1 MSRRRSR
8 SPTACS
14 CSRRALPE
22 SSPSCRSSVRA
33 RRARRRSSRHCASQ
47 SHASSRGRSKT
58 AGPPWDWCKHPPTED
73 SMASQDRE
81 KQYAAETW
89 SAVQTLW
96 NLFDEQAER
105 SIAVTHP
112 QMVDMIAANM
122 RKRTP
127 QAAALQIVVQ
137 VVTDDITK
145 DFTAAAKRE
154 ALAEINSLTQ
164 MDFDEAQGYM
174 TSPFMH
180 AFVNAWQIVRTW
192 IDEGKLEA
200 SASEFLMS
208 SVVGALKSGQP
219 PKQAQPKS
227 PDGQRRKP
235 PPRPAESAPVAPE
248 RAKGSK
254 PMPVRIV

>member
-1 MSRRRSR
+1 
-8 SPTACS
+8 
-14 CSRRALPE
+14 
-22 SSPSCRSSVRA
+22 
-33 RRARRRSSRHCASQ
+33 
-47 SHASSRGRSKT
+47 
-58 AGPPWDWCKHPPTED
+58 
-73 SMASQDRE
+73 MATPDKE
-81 KQYAAETW
+81 KRYAAETW
-89 SAVQTLW
+89 SAVQALW

-105 SIAVTHP
+105 SIALTHP
-112 QMVDMIAANM
+112 ETVDMIGANM
-122 RKRTP
+122 RKRSP

-145 DFTAAAKRE
+145 DFTAAAKKE

-164 MDFDEAQGYM
+164 MNFDEAQGYM

-180 AFVNAWQIVRTW
+180 AFVNAWQVVRTW

-208 SVVGALKSGQP
+208 SVVGALKSGPP

-235 PPRPAESAPVAPE
+235 QPSPAESTPAVAPE
-248 RAKGSK
+248 RAK
-254 PMPVRIV
+254 PMPLRIMLLAVGIVGVIALVIIMVWLYRS

>member
-1 MSRRRSR
+1 
-8 SPTACS
+8 
-14 CSRRALPE
+14 
-22 SSPSCRSSVRA
+22 
-33 RRARRRSSRHCASQ
+33 
-47 SHASSRGRSKT
+47 
-58 AGPPWDWCKHPPTED
+58 
-73 SMASQDRE
+73 MASQDRE

-105 SIAVTHP
+105 SISVTHP
-112 QMVDMIAANM
+112 QMTDMIVANM
-122 RKRTP
+122 RKRSP

-154 ALAEINSLTQ
+154 ALTEINSLTQ

-180 AFVNAWQIVRTW
+180 AFVNAWQVVRTW

-208 SVVGALKSGQP
+208 SVVGALKSGAP
-219 PKQAQPKS
+219 PKRAQPKS
-227 PDGQRRKP
+227 PDGQRRKQ
-235 PPRPAESAPVAPE
+235 PPRPAEDKAAVTPAP
-248 RAKGSK
+248 SK
-254 PMPVRIV
+254 PMPLRILPLALGIVAVIVFGVVLVWLYQR

>member
-1 MSRRRSR
+1 
-8 SPTACS
+8 
-14 CSRRALPE
+14 
-22 SSPSCRSSVRA
+22 
-33 RRARRRSSRHCASQ
+33 
-47 SHASSRGRSKT
+47 
-58 AGPPWDWCKHPPTED
+58 
-73 SMASQDRE
+73 MASQDRE

-105 SIAVTHP
+105 SIAITHP
-112 QMVDMIAANM
+112 HIAATIVANM
-122 RKRTP
+122 RKRSP
-127 QAAALQIVVQ
+127 QAAALRIVVE

-180 AFVNAWQIVRTW
+180 AFVNAWQVVRTW
-192 IDEGKLEA
+192 VDEGKVEA

-208 SVVGALKSGQP
+208 SVVGALKSGP
-219 PKQAQPKS
+219 PSKQAQPKS

-235 PPRPAESAPVAPE
+235 QPRPAESTPAVAPE
-248 RAKGSK
+248 RSK
-254 PMPVRIV
+254 PMPLRIVLLALGVVGAIALAVVIIWLYRP

>member
-1 MSRRRSR
+1 
-8 SPTACS
+8 
-14 CSRRALPE
+14 
-22 SSPSCRSSVRA
+22 
-33 RRARRRSSRHCASQ
+33 
-47 SHASSRGRSKT
+47 
-58 AGPPWDWCKHPPTED
+58 
-73 SMASQDRE
+73 MASQDKE

-89 SAVQTLW
+89 TAVQTLW

-105 SIAVTHP
+105 SISLTHP
-112 QMVDMIAANM
+112 QLAAMIAANI

-137 VVTDDITK
+137 VVTDDIAK
-145 DFTAAAKRE
+145 DFTAAAKKE
-154 ALAEINSLTQ
+154 ALAEIDSLTQ

-180 AFVNAWQIVRTW
+180 AFVNAWQVVRTW

-200 SASEFLMS
+200 SASEFLMP

-227 PDGQRRKP
+227 PEGQRKA
-235 PPRPAESAPVAPE
+235 PPRPSAPAAAPE
-248 RAKGSK
+248 RAKA
-254 PMPVRIV
+254 M

>member
-1 MSRRRSR
+1 
-8 SPTACS
+8 
-14 CSRRALPE
+14 
-22 SSPSCRSSVRA
+22 
-33 RRARRRSSRHCASQ
+33 
-47 SHASSRGRSKT
+47 
-58 AGPPWDWCKHPPTED
+58 
-73 SMASQDRE
+73 MASQDKE
-81 KQYAAETW
+81 KRYAAETW

-105 SIAVTHP
+105 SISVTHP
-112 QMVDMIAANM
+112 QMTDMIVANM
-122 RKRTP
+122 RKRSP

-154 ALAEINSLTQ
+154 ALTEINSLTQ

-180 AFVNAWQIVRTW
+180 AFVNAWQVVRTW

-208 SVVGALKSGQP
+208 SVVGALKSGPP
-219 PKQAQPKS
+219 PKQALPKQALPKS
-227 PDGQRRKP
+227 PDGQRRKQ
-235 PPRPAESAPVAPE
+235 PPRPAEDKAAVTPAP
-248 RAKGSK
+248 SK
-254 PMPVRIV
+254 PMPLRILPLALGIVAVIVFGVVLVWLYQR

>member
-1 MSRRRSR
+1 
-8 SPTACS
+8 
-14 CSRRALPE
+14 
-22 SSPSCRSSVRA
+22 
-33 RRARRRSSRHCASQ
+33 
-47 SHASSRGRSKT
+47 
-58 AGPPWDWCKHPPTED
+58 
-73 SMASQDRE
+73 MASQDKE
-81 KQYAAETW
+81 KRYAAETW

-112 QMVDMIAANM
+112 QMADMIVANM

-137 VVTDDITK
+137 VVTDDISK

-180 AFVNAWQIVRTW
+180 AFVNAWQVVRTW
-192 IDEGKLEA
+192 IDEGKLEP
-200 SASEFLMS
+200 SAREFLMS
-208 SVVGALKSGQP
+208 SVVGALKSGAP
-219 PKQAQPKS
+219 PKQAKS
-227 PDGQRRKP
+227 PDGQRKP
-235 PPRPAESAPVAPE
+235 PPRPAEERPAVAP
-248 RAKGSK
+248 APSK
-254 PMPVRIV
+254 PMPLRIMLLALGIVAVIVLAVILIWLYRA

>member
-1 MSRRRSR
+1 M
-8 SPTACS
+8 TA
-14 CSRRALPE
+14 
-22 SSPSCRSSVRA
+22 
-33 RRARRRSSRHCASQ
+33 
-47 SHASSRGRSKT
+47 
-58 AGPPWDWCKHPPTED
+58 
-73 SMASQDRE
+73 MASQDKE
-81 KQYAAETW
+81 KQYAADTW
-89 SAVQTLW
+89 TAVQTLW
-96 NLFDEQAER
+96 NMFDEQAER

-112 QMVDMIAANM
+112 HIVTMIVANM
-122 RKRTP
+122 RKRSP

-145 DFTAAAKRE
+145 DFTATAKRE

-180 AFVNAWQIVRTW
+180 AFVNAWQVVRTW
-192 IDEGKLEA
+192 IDEGKVDP

-208 SVVGALKSGQP
+208 SVVGALKSGPP

-235 PPRPAESAPVAPE
+235 PPRPTESAPAAAPE
-248 RAKGSK
+248 RPK
-254 PMPVRIV
+254 PMPLRIVLLALGIACVIALAVVLIWLYRR

>member
-1 MSRRRSR
+1 
-8 SPTACS
+8 
-14 CSRRALPE
+14 
-22 SSPSCRSSVRA
+22 
-33 RRARRRSSRHCASQ
+33 
-47 SHASSRGRSKT
+47 
-58 AGPPWDWCKHPPTED
+58 
-73 SMASQDRE
+73 MASQDKE
-81 KQYAAETW
+81 KRYAAETW

-96 NLFDEQAER
+96 NLFDDQAER

-112 QMVDMIAANM
+112 QAVDMIVANM

-180 AFVNAWQIVRTW
+180 AFVNAWQVVRTW

-208 SVVGALKSGQP
+208 SVVGALKSGAQ

-235 PPRPAESAPVAPE
+235 PPRPAESTPPTAP
-248 RAKGSK
+248 KGSK
-254 PMPVRIV
+254 PMPLRMMLLALGSVGLIALAVVLVWLYLR

>member
-1 MSRRRSR
+1 
-8 SPTACS
+8 
-14 CSRRALPE
+14 
-22 SSPSCRSSVRA
+22 
-33 RRARRRSSRHCASQ
+33 
-47 SHASSRGRSKT
+47 
-58 AGPPWDWCKHPPTED
+58 
-73 SMASQDRE
+73 MATPDKE
-81 KQYAAETW
+81 KRYAAETW

-96 NLFDEQAER
+96 NLFDDQAER

-112 QMVDMIAANM
+112 QAVDMIVANM

-145 DFTAAAKRE
+145 DFTPAAKKE

-164 MDFDEAQGYM
+164 MNFDEAQGYM

-180 AFVNAWQIVRTW
+180 AFVNAWQVVRTW

-208 SVVGALKSGQP
+208 SVVGALKSGPP
-219 PKQAQPKS
+219 PKQASPKS
-227 PDGQRRKP
+227 PDTQRGKP
-235 PPRPAESAPVAPE
+235 PPRPAESAPPVAAE
-248 RAKGSK
+248 RAK
-254 PMPVRIV
+254 PMPRRMALLALGVVGVIILAAVLIWLYRL

>member
-1 MSRRRSR
+1 
-8 SPTACS
+8 
-14 CSRRALPE
+14 
-22 SSPSCRSSVRA
+22 
-33 RRARRRSSRHCASQ
+33 
-47 SHASSRGRSKT
+47 
-58 AGPPWDWCKHPPTED
+58 
-73 SMASQDRE
+73 MASQDKE
-81 KQYAAETW
+81 KRYAAETW

-96 NLFDEQAER
+96 NLFDDQAER

-112 QMVDMIAANM
+112 QAVDMIVANM

-180 AFVNAWQIVRTW
+180 AFVNAWQVVRTW

-208 SVVGALKSGQP
+208 SVVGALKSGPQ

-227 PDGQRRKP
+227 PDSQRRKP
-235 PPRPAESAPVAPE
+235 PPRPAEDKPAVAPE
-248 RAKGSK
+248 RAK
-254 PMPVRIV
+254 PMPQRVVLLALGIIGVIALAVVLMWLYRT

>member
-1 MSRRRSR
+1 
-8 SPTACS
+8 
-14 CSRRALPE
+14 
-22 SSPSCRSSVRA
+22 
-33 RRARRRSSRHCASQ
+33 
-47 SHASSRGRSKT
+47 
-58 AGPPWDWCKHPPTED
+58 
-73 SMASQDRE
+73 MASQDKE
-81 KQYAAETW
+81 KRYAAETW

-112 QMVDMIAANM
+112 QMADMIVANM

-137 VVTDDITK
+137 VVTDDISK

-180 AFVNAWQIVRTW
+180 AFVNAWQVVRTW
-192 IDEGKLEA
+192 IDEGKLEP
-200 SASEFLMS
+200 SGREFLMS
-208 SVVGALKSGQP
+208 SVVGALKSGAP

-227 PDGQRRKP
+227 PDGQRKP
-235 PPRPAESAPVAPE
+235 PPRPAEDKPAVAP
-248 RAKGSK
+248 APSK
-254 PMPVRIV
+254 PMPLRIVPLALGIIGVIALAVVLVWLYRR

>member
-1 MSRRRSR
+1 
-8 SPTACS
+8 
-14 CSRRALPE
+14 
-22 SSPSCRSSVRA
+22 
-33 RRARRRSSRHCASQ
+33 
-47 SHASSRGRSKT
+47 
-58 AGPPWDWCKHPPTED
+58 
-73 SMASQDRE
+73 MATPDKE
-81 KQYAAETW
+81 KRYAAETW

-105 SIAVTHP
+105 SIALTHP
-112 QMVDMIAANM
+112 ETVDMIGANM
-122 RKRTP
+122 RKRSP

-145 DFTAAAKRE
+145 DFTPAAKKE

-164 MDFDEAQGYM
+164 MNFDEAQGYM

-208 SVVGALKSGQP
+208 SVVGALKSGAP
-219 PKQAQPKS
+219 PKQAAPKQALPKS
-227 PDGQRRKP
+227 ADDQRRQQP
-235 PPRPAESAPVAPE
+235 SRPVESTPAGAPQQA
-248 RAKGSK
+248 K
-254 PMPVRIV
+254 PMPLRTMLLALGIVGVIVLVIVWLYRS

>member
-1 MSRRRSR
+1 
-8 SPTACS
+8 
-14 CSRRALPE
+14 
-22 SSPSCRSSVRA
+22 
-33 RRARRRSSRHCASQ
+33 
-47 SHASSRGRSKT
+47 
-58 AGPPWDWCKHPPTED
+58 
-73 SMASQDRE
+73 MASQDKE
-81 KQYAAETW
+81 KRYAAETW

-112 QMVDMIAANM
+112 QMADMIVANM

-137 VVTDDITK
+137 VVTDDISK

-180 AFVNAWQIVRTW
+180 AFVNAWQVVRTW
-192 IDEGKLEA
+192 IDEGKLEP
-200 SASEFLMS
+200 SAREFLMS

-219 PKQAQPKS
+219 PKQAPPKS
-227 PDGQRRKP
+227 PAAQRKP
-235 PPRPAESAPVAPE
+235 SPRPAEDKPAVTPAP
-248 RAKGSK
+248 SK
-254 PMPVRIV
+254 PMPLRIMLLALGIVAVIVFGAVVVWLYGR

>member
-1 MSRRRSR
+1 
-8 SPTACS
+8 
-14 CSRRALPE
+14 
-22 SSPSCRSSVRA
+22 
-33 RRARRRSSRHCASQ
+33 
-47 SHASSRGRSKT
+47 
-58 AGPPWDWCKHPPTED
+58 
-73 SMASQDRE
+73 MASQDRE

-112 QMVDMIAANM
+112 QTVAMIAANM

-164 MDFDEAQGYM
+164 MGFDEAQGYM

-180 AFVNAWQIVRTW
+180 AFVNAWQVVRTW
-192 IDEGKLEA
+192 IDEGKVEA

-208 SVVGALKSGQP
+208 RVVGALKSGPP
-219 PKQAQPKS
+219 PKQALPKQALPKS
-227 PDGQRRKP
+227 PDGQRRKS
-235 PPRPAESAPVAPE
+235 PPRPAESAPAVAPQ
-248 RAKGSK
+248 RSK
-254 PMPVRIV
+254 PMPLRITLLALGIVGVIVFGVALVWLYRA

>member
-1 MSRRRSR
+1 
-8 SPTACS
+8 
-14 CSRRALPE
+14 
-22 SSPSCRSSVRA
+22 
-33 RRARRRSSRHCASQ
+33 
-47 SHASSRGRSKT
+47 
-58 AGPPWDWCKHPPTED
+58 
-73 SMASQDRE
+73 MASQDKE

-105 SIAVTHP
+105 SIALTHP
-112 QMVDMIAANM
+112 QAVDMIVANM

-154 ALAEINSLTQ
+154 ALAEITSLTQ

-180 AFVNAWQIVRTW
+180 AFVNAWQVVRTW

-200 SASEFLMS
+200 AASETDLVLR
-208 SVVGALKSGQP
+208 VVG
-219 PKQAQPKS
+219 
-227 PDGQRRKP
+227 D
-235 PPRPAESAPVAPE
+235 
-248 RAKGSK
+248 
-254 PMPVRIV
+254 

>member
-1 MSRRRSR
+1 
-8 SPTACS
+8 
-14 CSRRALPE
+14 
-22 SSPSCRSSVRA
+22 
-33 RRARRRSSRHCASQ
+33 
-47 SHASSRGRSKT
+47 
-58 AGPPWDWCKHPPTED
+58 
-73 SMASQDRE
+73 MASQDRE

-208 SVVGALKSGQP
+208 SVVGALKSGAL

-227 PDGQRRKP
+227 PDGQRRKQ
-235 PPRPAESAPVAPE
+235 PPRPAEDKPAVAPA

-254 PMPVRIV
+254 PMPQRIVLLALGVVGLIALAAVLIWLYRL

>member
-1 MSRRRSR
+1 
-8 SPTACS
+8 
-14 CSRRALPE
+14 
-22 SSPSCRSSVRA
+22 
-33 RRARRRSSRHCASQ
+33 
-47 SHASSRGRSKT
+47 
-58 AGPPWDWCKHPPTED
+58 
-73 SMASQDRE
+73 MASQDKE
-81 KQYAAETW
+81 KRYTAETW

-105 SIAVTHP
+105 SIALTHP
-112 QMVDMIAANM
+112 DIVDMIGANM
-122 RKRTP
+122 RKRSP

-137 VVTDDITK
+137 VVTDDISK

-174 TSPFMH
+174 TSPFTH
-180 AFVNAWQIVRTW
+180 AFVNARQIVRTW

-208 SVVGALKSGQP
+208 SVVGALKSGPQ
-219 PKQAQPKS
+219 PKQALPKS

-235 PPRPAESAPVAPE
+235 PPRAAESAPAAAPE
-248 RAKGSK
+248 HSK
-254 PMPVRIV
+254 PMPSRIMLLAVGIVGLIALTVILVWLYRA

>member
-1 MSRRRSR
+1 
-8 SPTACS
+8 
-14 CSRRALPE
+14 
-22 SSPSCRSSVRA
+22 
-33 RRARRRSSRHCASQ
+33 
-47 SHASSRGRSKT
+47 
-58 AGPPWDWCKHPPTED
+58 
-73 SMASQDRE
+73 MASQDRE
-81 KQYAAETW
+81 KQYVAETW

-112 QMVDMIAANM
+112 QIAASIPANM
-122 RKRTP
+122 RKRSP

-137 VVTDDITK
+137 VVTDDIAK

-180 AFVNAWQIVRTW
+180 AFVNAWQVVRTW
-192 IDEGKLEA
+192 TDEGKLDA

-208 SVVGALKSGQP
+208 SVVAALKSGPP
-219 PKQAQPKS
+219 PKQAPPKS
-227 PDGQRRKP
+227 PDGQRRQP
-235 PPRPAESAPVAPE
+235 PPRPAESVPAAAPE
-248 RAKGSK
+248 RSK
-254 PMPVRIV
+254 PMPLRITLLALGIVSVIVLAVVLIWLYRA